1 MALGKNLKL
10 NKDKLIGK
18 AEAGTPTETPP
29 TEAVANVT
37 EETPVAVPPEETPV
51 QENTPAQEET
61 TPVMDT
67 PLAEVKGA
75 SNGKTT
81 PAKARVGG
89 RTLEKQAERTG
100 KTLAEPETSD
110 QARKSNSP
118 RQTSQNQDSDYINE
132 QLNRVLYALDAFK
145 KGDVSVRLTK
155 QNNDIFSEIA
165 EAYNSM
171 VEMIGGVGG
180 EVSRISK
187 VAGVEGNLKAR
198 ASAESAS
205 GFWKDMINNING
217 LVDSI
222 AVPVLEVGKV
232 LKNISRGNLDE
243 TFQIPVSGDFKV
255 MAETINRTIDNLNL
269 FAGEVTRVA
278 LEVGTEGKLGGQA
291 SVPNVAGIW
300 KELTD
305 NVNAMASNL
314 TLQVRDIAKVTTA
327 VAQGNLDQKVTV
339 DLKGEMLQLKE
350 NINQMVDSLNIFGD
364 EVTRV
369 AREVGT
375 EGKLGGQAKVPNV
388 GGVWKDLTDN
398 VNTMAS
404 NLTSQLRDIANVATA
419 VAKGDL
425 TQKITVNVK
434 GELAELKDNLNQM
447 VDSLNIFADEV
458 TRVAREVGTE
468 GILGGQANVPKVAG
482 VWKELTDNVNSM
494 ASNLTLQVRDIAN
507 VATAVA
513 RGELSQKITVNVNG
527 ELLQLKDSLNQMVDS
542 LNIFAG
548 EVTRVALEVGT
559 EGKLGGQASVPNVGG
574 VWKDL
579 TDNVNYMASNL
590 TLQVRDIAN
599 VATAVAK
606 GDLTQKITVDVKG
619 ELLQLKDNLNQ
630 MVDSLN
636 IFAGEVTRVARE
648 VGTEGKLGGQASVP
662 NVGGVWKD
670 LTDNVNYMASNLT
683 LQVRDIANVATAVAR
698 GDLSQKITV
707 GVKGELAELKDNLN
721 QMVDSLNIF
730 AGEVTRVA
738 LEVGTEGKLGGQA
751 SVPNVAGTWK
761 ALTDNVNSMASNL
774 TLQVRD
780 IANVATAVARG
791 DLSQKITV
799 NVKGELLQL
808 KDNLNQMV
816 DSLNIFAGEVTR
828 VAREVGTEGKLGGQ
842 AAVPNVAGTWKALT
856 DNVNSMASNLT
867 LQVRDIANV
876 ATAVAR
882 GDLSQKITVDVK
894 GELLQL
900 KDNLNQ
906 MVDSLNIFAG
916 EVTRVAREV
925 GTEGIL
931 GGQAN
936 VPNVGGVWKDLTEN
950 VNYMAGNLTSQVRD
964 IANVATAVARGD
976 LSQKI
981 TVDVKGELL
990 ELKNNLNQMVD
1001 SLNIFADEVTRVA
1014 REVGT
1019 EGKLGGQANVPKV
1032 RGTWKELT
1040 DNVNSMA
1047 SNLTLQVRDIANV
1060 ATAVAKGDLTQKIT
1074 VDVKGE
1080 LLELKNILNQ
1090 MVDSLNIFAGE
1101 VTRVA
1106 LEVGTEGKL
1115 GGQAAVPN
1123 VAGTWKML
1131 TDNVNSMASNL
1142 TSQVRD
1148 IANVA
1153 TAVAKGDL
1161 SQKMTVNVKGE
1172 ILQLKD
1178 ILNQMVDSLNIFAG
1192 EVTRVAL
1199 EVGTEG
1205 RLGGQ
1210 AKVPN
1215 VAGVWKDLTDNVNT
1229 MASNLTLQV
1238 RDIANVATAVAKGD
1252 LTQKITVNVRGELA
1266 ELKDNLNQMVDSLNI
1281 FAGEVTRVA
1290 LEVGTEGRLGGQA
1303 SVPNV
1308 AGVWK
1313 DLTDNVN
1320 IMASNLTTQVR
1331 GIVKVVTAVS
1341 KGDLTQKL
1349 TLQAK
1354 GELADLAD
1362 TINSMVE
1369 DLNRLAGEVSR
1380 VARVAGV
1387 EGKLT
1392 ERATVHGVSGSW
1404 KELVDTLNDLLESIV
1419 TPVLEVSR
1427 VVRSISEG
1435 DLTQRVEIH
1444 TAGDILAMS
1453 NALNLAVDNLNSLL
1467 GEINDSSLIVGSSS
1481 EEMAGKGLEMN
1492 RVTVDVALAM
1502 QQMAEGAQNQALKTD
1517 QAFKLIEEIMKATK
1531 ETANKA
1537 DVVNRSAV
1545 MGEETSQLGLKTVA
1559 EVVRNMEEISSSAAL
1574 TAKTIEVLSTRSQ
1587 EISKSLGVIT
1597 DIAAQTNLLALNAAI
1612 EAARAGEAGR
1622 GFAVVAEEIRKLAE
1636 GSRKSAS
1643 EINTLVDDVK
1653 KDTSSAAAA
1662 IATMEGRVLKG
1673 KNATFEASGAFK
1685 NIATS
1690 SGETLRSAQDIL
1702 VSTEVQKTSIGDVV
1716 KYVEEVVAIAEQTA
1730 TGTQQVAVTA
1740 KQLSASMQE
1749 LTTSSQRLNDIA
1761 DDLQISISAFK
1772 LVNGNLVYPNRN
1784 ARKLTAV
1791 PSARKRSYQGDD
1803 ANDVDFD
1810 RKLNGKKP
1818 LKNRGQE

>member
-1 MALGKNLKL
+1 MNLA
-10 NKDKLIGK
+10 D
-18 AEAGTPTETPP
+18 
-29 TEAVANVT
+29 V
-37 EETPVAVPPEETPV
+37 
-51 QENTPAQEET
+51 
-61 TPVMDT
+61 
-67 PLAEVKGA
+67 GA
-75 SNGKTT
+75 T
-81 PAKARVGG
+81 
-89 RTLEKQAERTG
+89 
-100 KTLAEPETSD
+100 D

-118 RQTSQNQDSDYINE
+118 RQATQTQDSDYINE

-559 EGKLGGQASVPNVGG
+559 EGKLGGQATVPNVGG

-579 TDNVNYMASNL
+579 TDNVNFMASNL

-648 VGTEGKLGGQASVP
+648 VGTEGKLGGQATVP

-683 LQVRDIANVATAVAR
+683 SQVRDIANVATAVAR

-936 VPNVGGVWKDLTEN
+936 VPNVGGVWKDLTDN
-950 VNYMAGNLTSQVRD
+950 VNYMAFNLTSQVRD
-964 IANVATAVARGD
+964 IASVATAVARGD

-1320 IMASNLTTQVR
+1320 VMASNLTTQVR

-1435 DLTQRVEIH
+1435 DLTQKVEIH

-1453 NALNLAVDNLNSLL
+1453 NALNLAVDNLNALL

-1481 EEMAGKGLEMN
+1481 EEMAAKGLEMN

-1643 EINTLVDDVK
+1643 EISTLVDDVK

-1730 TGTQQVAVTA
+1730 SGTQQVAGTA

-1749 LTTSSQRLNDIA
+1749 LTSSSQRLNDIA

-1772 LVNGNLVYPNRN
+1772 LVNGNLVFPNRN
-1784 ARKLTAV
+1784 ARKLSAV
-1791 PSARKRSYQGDD
+1791 PAARKRSFSGDD

-1810 RKLNGKKP
+1810 KKLGGKKS
-1818 LKNRGQE
+1818 LKSRGQE

>member
-1 MALGKNLKL
+1 MKL

-18 AEAGTPTETPP
+18 
-29 TEAVANVT
+29 TEAETTAD
-37 EETPVAVPPEETPV
+37 TPVDAVASEPEVTPVPERPEETPT
-51 QENTPAQEET
+51 QEPNATVA
-61 TPVMDT
+61 DF
-67 PLAEVKGA
+67 PLAVE
-75 SNGKTT
+75 NGKSTGT
-81 PAKARVGG
+81 KARAGG
-89 RTLEKQAERTG
+89 KTLEKTDRTEMN
-100 KTLAEPETSD
+100 LADVGATD

-118 RQTSQNQDSDYINE
+118 RQATQTQDSDYINE

-559 EGKLGGQASVPNVGG
+559 EGKLGGQATVPNVGG

-579 TDNVNYMASNL
+579 TDNVNFMASNL

-648 VGTEGKLGGQASVP
+648 VGTEGKLGGQATVP

-683 LQVRDIANVATAVAR
+683 SQVRDIANVATAVAR

-936 VPNVGGVWKDLTEN
+936 VPNVGGVWKDLTDN
-950 VNYMAGNLTSQVRD
+950 VNYMAFNLTSQVRD
-964 IANVATAVARGD
+964 IASVATAVARGD

-1320 IMASNLTTQVR
+1320 VMASNLTTQVR

-1435 DLTQRVEIH
+1435 DLTQKVEIH

-1453 NALNLAVDNLNSLL
+1453 NALNLAVDNLNALL

-1481 EEMAGKGLEMN
+1481 EEMAAKGLEMN

-1643 EINTLVDDVK
+1643 EISTLVDDVK

-1730 TGTQQVAVTA
+1730 SGTQQVAGTA

-1749 LTTSSQRLNDIA
+1749 LTSSSQRLNDIA

-1772 LVNGNLVYPNRN
+1772 LVNGNLVFPNRN
-1784 ARKLTAV
+1784 ARKLSAV
-1791 PSARKRSYQGDD
+1791 PAARKRSFSGDD

-1810 RKLNGKKP
+1810 KKLGGKKS
-1818 LKNRGQE
+1818 LKSRGQE